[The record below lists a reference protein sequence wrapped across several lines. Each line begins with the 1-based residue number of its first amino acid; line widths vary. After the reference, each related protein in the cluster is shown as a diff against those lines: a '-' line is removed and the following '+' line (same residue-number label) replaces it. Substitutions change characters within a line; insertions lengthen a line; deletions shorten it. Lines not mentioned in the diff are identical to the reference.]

1 MGRCASLVC
10 LCKHGNREDMNKVDM
25 QGAELRARRN
35 ELHRYIKETAG
46 LAGEQRNTV
55 VDQLVEDELE
65 RLETLD
71 WRLSRIKR
79 RLQTQ
84 YKAAQAV
91 LARQGP

>member
-1 MGRCASLVC
+1 MGV
-10 LCKHGNREDMNKVDM
+10 HREDMNKVEV
-25 QGAELRARRN
+25 QEGELRARRN

-46 LAGEQRNTV
+46 LAEGQRNTV

-65 RLETLD
+65 RLETLE

-84 YKAAQAV
+84 YTATQAV
-91 LARQGP
+91 LATPAP